1 MNAKLALTAGASL
14 LFGLGLGFLIF
25 HGDPTALVAPAT
37 ATCPPSTLPRPE
49 PRREQPE
56 FATAEPSPRAAPTA
70 PAAAP
75 PSDAPATATLAARI
89 QDLEHQLAIERAI
102 RKGSEGERIEPPP
115 GMPARLRDEKL
126 LLETFNAA
134 IKAGGFPGQVSNID
148 CSEHPCIV
156 YGTGFGDRGDL
167 EKLQEKGLLGPYSKD
182 SFSTYGYGSDDG
194 TEQHR
199 FFGVAV
205 MPSGEKRDDEARR
218 RLSFR
223 VEQMHEASKPPVPP
237 EK

>member
-1 MNAKLALTAGASL
+1 MIA
-14 LFGLGLGFLIF
+14 
-25 HGDPTALVAPAT
+25 AP
-37 ATCPPSTLPRPE
+37 
-49 PRREQPE
+49 EQ
-56 FATAEPSPRAAPTA
+56 APRAAQPA
-70 PAAAP
+70 PAPVAGP
-75 PSDAPATATLAARI
+75 PPDPQATATLTARV

-115 GMPARLRDEKL
+115 GMPPRLRDEKL

-134 IKAGGFPGQVSNID
+134 LKAGGFPGQVSNID

-182 SFSTYGYGSDDG
+182 SFTTFGFGSDDG
-194 TEQHR
+194 TREHR
-199 FFGVAV
+199 FFAVAV
-205 MPSGEKRDDEARR
+205 LPSSGNRDNEARR

-223 VEQMHEASKPPVPP
+223 VDQMYEASKPPSPP
-237 EK
+237 GK